1 MQSDQTSGIVCL
13 NICTQEGIMGDE
25 TINQKKEVV
34 QGARAL
40 GSLGQKYVKGGRDR
54 LLAPVAHLTTV
65 GRSVAGVAVAIII
78 LSAGLILFNASSVE
92 VEAEKMAVIDSQT
105 VNIRKSPTTKA
116 KVLTQA
122 HNGDS
127 FEVME
132 VTDKW
137 TNIRS
142 VDGEESGWIANSLIR
157 TKTSKTFVYRY
168 DMKGYLLIFL
178 GAFAALVLVLRLGK
192 SGER

>member
-1 MQSDQTSGIVCL
+1 
-13 NICTQEGIMGDE
+13 MGDE

-34 QGARAL
+34 QGAKAL
-40 GSLGQKYVKGGRDR
+40 GSLGQKFVKGSRDR

-65 GRSVAGVAVAIII
+65 GRSVAGAAVAIII

-92 VEAEKMAVIDSQT
+92 VEADKMAVIDSQT

-127 FEVME
+127 FDIME

-142 VDGEESGWIANSLIR
+142 ADGEQAGWVANSLIR

-178 GAFAALVLVLRLGK
+178 GAIAAFVLALRLGRRGEEE
-192 SGER
+192 SGRWKVGK

>member
-1 MQSDQTSGIVCL
+1 
-13 NICTQEGIMGDE
+13 MGDE

-40 GSLGQKYVKGGRDR
+40 GSLGQKFVKGSRDR

-92 VEAEKMAVIDSQT
+92 VEADKMAVIDSQT

-122 HNGDS
+122 HNGDR
-127 FEVME
+127 FEIME
-132 VTDKW
+132 SGEKW

-142 VDGEESGWIANSLIR
+142 ADGEQAGWVANSLIR
-157 TKTSKTFVYRY
+157 TKTDKTFVYRY
-168 DMKGYLLIFL
+168 DMKGYILIFL
-178 GAFAALVLVLRLGK
+178 GALTALVLALRLGRR
-192 SGER
+192 GEEENGRRKVGK